1 MKLLKKITVKNVH
14 GKKPA
19 PFEEADAVGLERCV
33 MTCFG
38 RADKATPGEF
48 TMPNGDIS
56 EYIKFYGSFAAYP
69 GVMSEGDEFRSG
81 VLIMPAVAA
90 DMLAGLLA
98 GEEVTA
104 VNFGF
109 AINIRKTET
118 SVGFEYTASPLMEDR
133 EDTDP
138 LAAIAKQV
146 LAALPKPKGKN
157 GNGKGKGKAAPA
169 GK

>member
-19 PFEEADAVGLERCV
+19 PFAEADAVGLERCV
-33 MTCFG
+33 MTAFG
-38 RADKATPGEF
+38 RADKAIPGEF
-48 TMPNGDIS
+48 VMPNGDVS
-56 EYIKFYGSFAAYP
+56 EYIKFYGSFAGYA
-69 GVMSEGDEFRSG
+69 GVMGEGDEFRSG
-81 VLIMPAVAA
+81 VLIMPSVAA
-90 DMLAGLLA
+90 DMLAGLLG
-98 GEEVTA
+98 GEDVTA

-118 SVGFEYTASPLMEDR
+118 TVGFEYTATPLMEDR

-146 LAALPKPKGKN
+146 LAALPKPKG
-157 GNGKGKGKAAPA
+157 NGKGKKAAGA
-169 GK
+169 TGK